1 MENHA
6 PKNVHAML
14 DSDRLRS
21 PLATFVYNPQM
32 NGTYI
37 QKYRKAYTTDIHHRT
52 EILRS
57 AAAADVQTITAALI
71 AVINSLPSGGERVQ
85 LYGRCRMCNQ
95 PSMPAWINTRSG
107 IRKGLRL
114 PISGGEPAQQMFAR
128 KH

>member
-1 MENHA
+1 MGFGECILA
-6 PKNVHAML
+6 SQTRRKPTLQSRL
-14 DSDRLRS
+14 DS
-21 PLATFVYNPQM
+21 PLA
-32 NGTYI
+32 
-37 QKYRKAYTTDIHHRT
+37 YRLERDLYTKVPEGVTTDIHHRT

-95 PSMPAWINTRSG
+95 PPGPAWINTRSG